1 MLPSPD
7 PDSIQSERELD
18 AIYRQ
23 PAAHV
28 KNSTLD
34 FLHDFHFAYLKVA
47 PIVCIGSGAAEGY
60 DVSPR
65 GGPPGFVEVLDR
77 KTLAIPDFPGNN
89 KIETLRNIVRNG
101 HVALLFLFPGL
112 DIFMR
117 ISGRASITRNT
128 ELRRRLVCDGKQ
140 PITAIVIGVE
150 AVYFHCGRAISRSR
164 IWDPATHIS
173 RESVPSPGE
182 MMKVL
187 ARIGEHS
194 AAELDEI
201 YRRGMTEDLY

>member
-7 PDSIQSERELD
+7 PDSIQSEAELD

-23 PAAHV
+23 PASHV

-34 FLHDFHFAYLKVA
+34 FLHDFHLAYLKLA
-47 PIVCIGSGAAEGY
+47 PIVCIGSGAAEGF

-65 GGPPGFVEVLDR
+65 GGPPGFVQVLDR

-89 KIETLRNIVRNG
+89 KIETLRNIVRNS
-101 HVALLFLFPGL
+101 HIAMLFLFPGL

-117 ISGRASITRNT
+117 IAGDASVTRNSQ
-128 ELRRRLVCDGKQ
+128 LRQQLTCAGKQ
-140 PITAIVIGVE
+140 PITAIVIGVR

-164 IWDPATHIS
+164 IWDAATHIS

-187 ARIGEHS
+187 ARIGEQS
-194 AAELDEI
+194 VAELDEL
-201 YRRGMTEDLY
+201 YRRGMTEELY

>member
-7 PDSIQSERELD
+7 PDSIQSEAELD
-18 AIYRQ
+18 GIYRQ
-23 PAAHV
+23 PAEHV

-34 FLHDFHFAYLKVA
+34 FLHDFHLAYLKVA

-65 GGPPGFVEVLDR
+65 GGPPGFVHVLDR

-89 KIETLRNIVRNG
+89 KIETLRNIVRSSR
-101 HVALLFLFPGL
+101 VALLFLFPGL

-117 ISGRASITRNT
+117 ISGRGSVTRNS
-128 ELRRRLVCDGKQ
+128 ELRQRLVCSGKQ
-140 PITAIVIGVE
+140 PITVIVITVE
-150 AVYFHCGRAISRSR
+150 TVYFHCGRAISRSR

-187 ARIGEHS
+187 ARIGEQS
-194 AAELDEI
+194 AAELDEF
-201 YRRGMTEDLY
+201 YRRGMTEELY